1 MFLIFLKIVVVIFI
15 VWVLVTQILIPGIK
29 DTKIF
34 PFFRKEKQ
42 LTKDL
47 EEVNQQIKE
56 KEIEKKIAITK
67 VEEKVI
73 EKEINDINKQKES
86 I

>member
-1 MFLIFLKIVVVIFI
+1 MYLVLLKMVVIIFI
-15 VWVLVTQILIPGIK
+15 MWLLVTQILIPGLK

-34 PFFRKEKQ
+34 PFFRREKQ

-47 EEVNQQIKE
+47 EDVNQQIKE
-56 KEIEKKIAITK
+56 KVIEKKIAVTK

-73 EKEINDINKQKES
+73 EKEINDINKQKEG

>member
-1 MFLIFLKIVVVIFI
+1 MAPCHPYF
-15 VWVLVTQILIPGIK
+15 IPGLK

-34 PFFRKEKQ
+34 PFFRREKQ

-47 EEVNQQIKE
+47 EDVNRQIKE
-56 KEIEKKIAITK
+56 KVIEKKIAVTK
-67 VEEKVI
+67 FEEKVI
-73 EKEINDINKQKES
+73 EKEINDINKQKEG

>member
-1 MFLIFLKIVVVIFI
+1 MYLFIFKAVVVIFI
-15 VWVLVTQILIPGIK
+15 MWLLITQILIPGLK

-34 PFFRKEKQ
+34 PLFRREKQ

-56 KEIEKKIAITK
+56 KVIEKKIAVTK

-73 EKEINDINKQKES
+73 EKEINDINKQKEGL
-86 I
+86 